1 MPTTSLPAAVELSA
15 LFEHRLAR
23 EPDAVAV
30 TSDEG
35 ILSCIELSRAADEL
49 LAVLRAAGA
58 VAGTRI
64 GLELPRQA
72 SLVVAMLACL
82 RGQFTYVPLDPAFT
96 SDRTAYIREHA
107 GVALMIRSEDSEL
120 RVEQASTDYRPSP
133 ESTCPLYIIY
143 TSGST
148 GRPKG
153 VPVTGLQVAALLQ
166 AALPLFDF
174 RKSDIWAL
182 MHSYNF
188 DFSVWEIWGAL
199 ISGGVLAIPSAAT
212 LRSPAAAAEWLN
224 AQHVT
229 VLNQVPTVLGYLLGY
244 LERTGHRLAAVR
256 HLIFGGEELTDT
268 IVRRWRA
275 LHAGTAI
282 TNMYGITEVT
292 VHASFQRLAD
302 GQLPGGPSLI
312 GRLLPHFEYQLVDV
326 NANHD
331 LGTARGELLLA
342 GPQVGTSYLNDQQQS
357 AERFIFRE
365 GRCWYRTGDIVEDR
379 NGQLR
384 YVGRVDRQVQIR
396 GFRVELA
403 EVEFAL
409 RNIPGVTSA
418 KVGIERTNKDE
429 PVLLAVVES
438 ANRSATDIR
447 LDMMKTVPAF
457 LVPARIEVVP
467 EMPLSAT
474 GKASVGAR

>member
-1 MPTTSLPAAVELSA
+1 
-15 LFEHRLAR
+15 
-23 EPDAVAV
+23 
-30 TSDEG
+30 
-35 ILSCIELSRAADEL
+35 
-49 LAVLRAAGA
+49 
-58 VAGTRI
+58 
-64 GLELPRQA
+64 
-72 SLVVAMLACL
+72 MLACL

-96 SDRTAYIREHA
+96 SERTAYIREHA
-107 GVALMIRSEDSEL
+107 GVALIIRSQDSGFWVE
-120 RVEQASTDYRPSP
+120 RVSSNFQPSP
-133 ESTCPLYIIY
+133 GPTYPLYVIY

-148 GRPKG
+148 GHPKG
-153 VPVTGLQVAALLQ
+153 VPVTGTQVAALLE

-174 RKSDIWAL
+174 GSSDTWAL

-212 LRSPAAAAEWLN
+212 LRSPTETVEWLR
-224 AQHVT
+224 AQQVT

-244 LERTGHRLAAVR
+244 LERTGRRLDAVR

-268 IVRRWRA
+268 VVRRWRA

-292 VHASFQRLAD
+292 VHASYQRFAD
-302 GQLPGGPSLI
+302 DQLPGAPSLI
-312 GRLLPHFEYQLVDV
+312 GRLLPHFEYQLANV
-326 NANHD
+326 NNH
-331 LGTARGELLLA
+331 LGAARGELLLA
-342 GPQVGTSYLNDQQQS
+342 GPQVSTGYLNDPQHS
-357 AERFIFRE
+357 AERFIFRD
-365 GRCWYRTGDIVEDR
+365 GRCWYRTGDVVEDHD
-379 NGQLR
+379 GQLR

-409 RNIPGVTSA
+409 RNIAGVTSA
-418 KVGIERTNKDE
+418 KVSVERTNKDE

-438 ANRSATDIR
+438 AVHSATDIR
-447 LDMMKTVPAF
+447 LEMARSVPAY
-457 LVPARIEVVP
+457 LVPARIEIVP
-467 EMPLSAT
+467 EMPVSPT